1 MSENFENH
9 PPWRIVHAAIAA
21 LLTLKGLIV
30 GTLMLTLGI
39 AVE

>member
-1 MSENFENH
+1 MTETFDKH
-9 PPWRIVHAAIAA
+9 TPWRIVHAAIAA
-21 LLTLKGLIV
+21 LLTLKSIIV

>member
-1 MSENFENH
+1 MNESFEKH
-9 PPWRIVHAAIAA
+9 TPWRIVHAAIAG
-21 LLTLKGLIV
+21 LLTLKAVIV